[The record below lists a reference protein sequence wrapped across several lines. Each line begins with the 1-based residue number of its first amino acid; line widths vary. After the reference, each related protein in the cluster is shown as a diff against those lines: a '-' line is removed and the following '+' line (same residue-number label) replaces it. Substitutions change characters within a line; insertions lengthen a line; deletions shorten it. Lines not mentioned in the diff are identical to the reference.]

1 MNYFKVLFSI
11 LVLLLLVLC
20 SFFVSYYSSMFAF
33 RILDIPRLND
43 SAQVFSWFS
52 GGFSSVI
59 PFSFFLFYSITINL
73 MMRIFFEIEIKSI
86 EIMFSVSIGLIPLL
100 LYQYFFWYNLIMYSP
115 NVSIVSVS
123 LENFFEKI
131 NFLFNLTFQEIQA
144 IGDICYLL
152 FFPITI
158 LTLYNS
164 CRRKL
169 IDIIISVCAPS
180 VIVALC
186 YIII

>member
-1 MNYFKVLFSI
+1 MNYIKVSFSI

-20 SFFVSYYSSMFAF
+20 SFFVSYYSSISVF
-33 RILDIPRLND
+33 RILDIPELND
-43 SAQVFSWFS
+43 SAHVFSWFS
-52 GGFSSVI
+52 GSFSSVI
-59 PFSFFLFYSITINL
+59 PLSFFLFYSITINL
-73 MMRIFFEIEIKSI
+73 MMRSIFEINIKSI
-86 EIMFSVSIGLIPLL
+86 EIIFAVSIGLIPLL

-115 NVSIVSVS
+115 DVSIVSADS
-123 LENFFEKI
+123 YFEKI
-131 NFLFNLTFQEIQA
+131 DFLFNLTFKEVRA

-158 LTLYNS
+158 LTLYQS
-164 CRRKL
+164 CRHKF
-169 IDIIISVCAPS
+169 INIIISVCVPS

>member
-1 MNYFKVLFSI
+1 MNYIKVSFSI

-20 SFFVSYYSSMFAF
+20 SFFVSYYSSISVF
-33 RILDIPRLND
+33 RILDIPELND
-43 SAQVFSWFS
+43 SAHVFSWFS
-52 GGFSSVI
+52 GSFSSVI
-59 PFSFFLFYSITINL
+59 PLSFFLFYSITINL
-73 MMRIFFEIEIKSI
+73 MMRSIFEINIKSS
-86 EIMFSVSIGLIPLL
+86 EIIFAVSIGLIPLL

-115 NVSIVSVS
+115 DVSIVSGDS
-123 LENFFEKI
+123 YFEKI
-131 NFLFNLTFQEIQA
+131 DFLFNLTFKEVRA

-158 LTLYNS
+158 LTLYQS
-164 CRRKL
+164 CRHKF
-169 IDIIISVCAPS
+169 INIIIAVCVPS

>member
-1 MNYFKVLFSI
+1 MDYIKVSFSV

-20 SFFVSYYSSMFAF
+20 SFFVSYYSSISIF
-33 RILDIPRLND
+33 RMLDIPELND
-43 SAQVFSWFS
+43 SAHVFSWFS

-59 PFSFFLFYSITINL
+59 PLSFFLFYGITINL
-73 MMRIFFEIEIKSI
+73 MMRSLFEMDIKSG
-86 EIMFSVSIGLIPLL
+86 EVFFAVSVGLIPLL
-100 LYQYFFWYNLIMYSP
+100 LYQYFFWFNLLMYTP
-115 NVSIVSVS
+115 DVSIISV
-123 LENFFEKI
+123 ENYFEKI
-131 NFLFNLTFQEIQA
+131 NFLFNLTFQEVQA

-158 LTLYNS
+158 ITLYQS

-169 IDIIISVCAPS
+169 INIIIAVCVPS